1 MQNPGCCGELV
12 VSVCWLLV
20 PVYSL
25 CCLEKHLLS
34 TQGPPRCLFLS
45 SVGSKTLYL
54 CCKIVAPKYDKAMH
68 VFHLRLFSLLFP
80 FKKRTCFKE
89 IRTHTLLVPGPST
102 SPTLIALLSVRVSSI
117 CLFVSIYLPTYLSIR
132 PSIDHLFLSSI
143 CHLSVIY
150 HQSTYHLSIIYH
162 LLSISIIYQPSTN
175 DHFIY

>member
-12 VSVCWLLV
+12 VSVCWMLV

-34 TQGPPRCLFLS
+34 TQGPPRLLFLS

-54 CCKIVAPKYDKAMH
+54 CCKIVAPKYGKAMR

-117 CLFVSIYLPTYLSIR
+117 CLFVSIYLFTYLSIH
-132 PSIDHLFLSSI
+132 PSIYWSSVSIIYLPSVCHLSSI
-143 CHLSVIY
+143 YLSSVNHLSSFIY
-150 HQSTYHLSIIYH
+150 FYHLSAIY
-162 LLSISIIYQPSTN
+162 
-175 DHFIY
+175 